1 MKSKY
6 RKYNEGGP
14 VKPKKRKS
22 PVSEY
27 FESAPKGTKIVDLK
41 YNDDGMAI
49 FTFNDGH
56 VVSQKH
62 SQTMGYPY
70 DAGYMEKVYN
80 DRSQYENAV
89 KSFRDSLSLANFT
102 SDGGF
107 PEYDSDWDQPGSIS
121 KEGSEKSDLARKIVE
136 RSKGDIK
143 GYYPGEQP
151 GYHLYREPPI
161 LRWSNDPNKK
171 LDGNYRGNN
180 TEYYGYT
187 ESLEPYKRTDFNS
200 GQTLMYNEN
209 TGDFGIPMDVYET
222 RKVPMGQGNFISVKY
237 KNDRGDEE
245 SFLKKQQ
252 GGDYLRTGKVIQTAD
267 ESGADFLDTGYHRAY
282 YPDFAPPKVRPVYRE
297 PVSKLSLKP
306 KGFNIKPNIPQLKP
320 VNTLPDFYSRKMNRN
335 GDIIYETSFGEFV
348 TTKDPNQLGRIRGN
362 SNRYINKLNLPPM
375 LDQDFQNMFRNRID
389 QGVRDNRGQ
398 FKQNQMN
405 IKASYRK

>member
-1 MKSKY
+1 
-6 RKYNEGGP
+6 
-14 VKPKKRKS
+14 
-22 PVSEY
+22 
-27 FESAPKGTKIVDLK
+27 
-41 YNDDGMAI
+41 
-49 FTFNDGH
+49 
-56 VVSQKH
+56 
-62 SQTMGYPY
+62 
-70 DAGYMEKVYN
+70 
-80 DRSQYENAV
+80 
-89 KSFRDSLSLANFT
+89 
-102 SDGGF
+102 
-107 PEYDSDWDQPGSIS
+107 
-121 KEGSEKSDLARKIVE
+121 
-136 RSKGDIK
+136 
-143 GYYPGEQP
+143 
-151 GYHLYREPPI
+151 
-161 LRWSNDPNKK
+161 
-171 LDGNYRGNN
+171 
-180 TEYYGYT
+180 
-187 ESLEPYKRTDFNS
+187 
-200 GQTLMYNEN
+200 MYNEN